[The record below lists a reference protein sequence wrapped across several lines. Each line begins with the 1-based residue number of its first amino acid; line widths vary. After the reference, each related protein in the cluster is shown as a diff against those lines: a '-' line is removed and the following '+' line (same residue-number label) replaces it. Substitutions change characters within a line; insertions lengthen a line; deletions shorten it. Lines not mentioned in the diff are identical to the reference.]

1 METNSKP
8 MYQPWNEDAFQA
20 DVFVRGMT
28 WLQRL
33 LYRSLLQAMF
43 FHNTRPYLP
52 TDDDVLWVLA
62 GAESPEMW
70 EQNKA
75 KILKRFNV
83 CEHDANLLEQ
93 KRVTADWQTLINAR
107 TKMAELGQK
116 SAAIRKELYGSAQ
129 PRRNNVLT
137 SAEQAPNVCSNGGGT
152 GPEQDIDIDIVSKS
166 EVKERESKEK
176 ACNAFV
182 ESCNQ
187 ADWKNLAIR
196 HKHIFG
202 SKASVSFKDKYFDAC
217 HTYGESI
224 VLECFDTWAPGA
236 KDWAQNNNVRSP
248 LFAFFKKLPEEAND
262 AVEINCAE
270 KEITEKAESEKK
282 KSDEIQAES
291 IERQT
296 QEIVALMESRD
307 VKRES
312 EGSVEDFLASVEEN
326 G

>member
-1 METNSKP
+1 
-8 MYQPWNEDAFQA
+8 
-20 DVFVRGMT
+20 
-28 WLQRL
+28 
-33 LYRSLLQAMF
+33 
-43 FHNTRPYLP
+43 
-52 TDDDVLWVLA
+52 
-62 GAESPEMW
+62 
-70 EQNKA
+70 
-75 KILKRFNV
+75 
-83 CEHDANLLEQ
+83 
-93 KRVTADWQTLINAR
+93 
-107 TKMAELGQK
+107 
-116 SAAIRKELYGSAQ
+116 
-129 PRRNNVLT
+129 
-137 SAEQAPNVCSNGGGT
+137 VCSNGGGT
-152 GPEQDIDIDIVSKS
+152 GPEQDIDIVSKS

-248 LFAFFKKLPEEAND
+248 LFAFFKKLPEEAAD
-262 AVEINCAE
+262 AVEINSAE
-270 KEITEKAESEKK
+270 KEITEKVESEKK
-282 KSDEIQAES
+282 KSDEIQAAS

-296 QEIVALMESRD
+296 EQIVALMESRD
-307 VKRES
+307 VRRES
-312 EGSVEDFLASVEEN
+312 EGSLEDFMASVEEN